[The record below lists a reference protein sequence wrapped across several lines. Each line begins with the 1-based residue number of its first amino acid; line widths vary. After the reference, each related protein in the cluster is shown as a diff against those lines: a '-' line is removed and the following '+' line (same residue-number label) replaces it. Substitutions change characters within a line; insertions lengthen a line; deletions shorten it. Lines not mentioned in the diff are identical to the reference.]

1 MINYRGD
8 IPPIGEENMTEF
20 TATLPLKIEVTIKA
34 KSKDEA
40 LSFLDDLYAN
50 ITIENDGNREIE
62 IVSDNLGL
70 IENNWELED

>member
-1 MINYRGD
+1 
-8 IPPIGEENMTEF
+8 MTEF
-20 TATLPLKIEVTIKA
+20 TAILPLKIEVTVKA

-62 IVSDNLGL
+62 IVDDNLSL
-70 IENNWELED
+70 IENDWELDD